1 MNRRYLIYRFQ
12 LNDHPSF
19 NNEVDSIPTIQMS
32 PFVDH
37 RQGLLM
43 NEAQISQVEF
53 VAQTFLIGGFEE
65 SRTQHAMD
73 FNRCADD
80 LLCQIVIFEIAHL
93 D

>member
-1 MNRRYLIYRFQ
+1 
-12 LNDHPSF
+12 
-19 NNEVDSIPTIQMS
+19 
-32 PFVDH
+32 
-37 RQGLLM
+37 M